1 MSLTIPINCETLTVV
16 NMFKTPEEKFILIQ
30 NPATTELIL
39 NIKKDIKKNEVI
51 GVYLIICT

>member
-39 NIKKDIKKNEVI
+39 NIKKDIKNEVI

>member
-30 NPATTELIL
+30 NSATTELIL
-39 NIKKDIKKNEVI
+39 NIKKDIKNEVI